1 MKAYTPAWLSRP
13 SPGHRVFA
21 PAAGELRPSPYSA
34 SKSDISKTGPRRTI
48 AQSGSQVFVAVGKEI
63 RWVDLIELK
72 EKWQEKDVR
81 GRTDFR
87 IKREDSNGL
96 DTNELLDAAEKED
109 YAGFRVSIAPMSS
122 IFSIML
128 LTSTRSSQST
138 S

>member
-21 PAAGELRPSPYSA
+21 PAIGEPRPSPYS
-34 SKSDISKTGPRRTI
+34 SSSRSDASKTGPRRTI

-87 IKREDSNGL
+87 IKREDSNGF

-109 YAGFRVSIAPMSS
+109 YAGFRVSIALVSFITLS
-122 IFSIML
+122 
-128 LTSTRSSQST
+128 
-138 S
+138 